1 MRATGGLPFE
11 LTFVVI
17 RYRDTGSFINRHI
30 FILLKGTFIVV
41 FLFKI
46 KNEKCKIRFIQK
58 IGIQGL
64 NMGRLGTNSPL

>member
-11 LTFVVI
+11 LTFVII

-58 IGIQGL
+58 NWHSGIEHG
-64 NMGRLGTNSPL
+64 SPGN